1 MDESLALQP
10 RNMYW
15 NATGMM
21 NNWWFRV
28 CIHQMDDGKLR
39 FEHPTMAGTQPGGWM
54 QRLKDEGLDPTKPI
68 FSTDSTTRST
78 SKAAIS
84 KPAETVMTKPG
95 VDRKITVAELES
107 SEAKEQAWFVVRGE
121 VYNGSGF
128 FTDHPGGADSIIL
141 VAGEDATEDFMAIH
155 SSDARKQLADF
166 HIGTLIG
173 TQSSKVVEVEENPGS
188 FLHPKKWKQVKLLK
202 IEDVSGD
209 AKIFRFSLPHAEQE
223 LGLPFG
229 QHVYARLRRKVAHQ
243 ESAEIVQGEL
253 VQRAYTP
260 LSERNA
266 KGFIDLL
273 IKIYYPSAEFPQGG
287 RMTLC
292 FSELVVGDMVEL
304 KGPVGHFVWKGNGI
318 ASLHGEEKRIA
329 EIGLVCAGSG
339 ITPILQVL
347 RAILT
352 DPAGYNTKVWVL
364 DLNRFPEDILC
375 REELDRLA
383 LQHKSHFKLHY
394 SLTGKPVP
402 EDWPYSTG
410 RITDAM
416 LVSHL
421 PPPGQDRLVCICGPP
436 LMEQSVKAALNQMGW
451 DLSNQVLLF

>member
-1 MDESLALQP
+1 
-10 RNMYW
+10 
-15 NATGMM
+15 
-21 NNWWFRV
+21 
-28 CIHQMDDGKLR
+28 
-39 FEHPTMAGTQPGGWM
+39 MAGTQPGGWM
-54 QRLKDEGLDPTKPI
+54 QRLKDEGLDPTRPN
-68 FSTDSTTRST
+68 FSTDSTAKSS
-78 SKAAIS
+78 SKAEIP

-95 VDRKITVAELES
+95 VDRKITPAELES
-107 SEAKEQAWFVVRGE
+107 EEAKEQAWFVVRGE

-128 FTDHPGGADSIIL
+128 FTDHPGGAESIML

-173 TQSSKVVEVEENPGS
+173 NQNSKVVEVEENPGS
-188 FLHPKKWKQVKLLK
+188 FLHPKKWKQVKLST
-202 IEDVSGD
+202 IEEVSKD
-209 AKIFRFSLPHAEQE
+209 AKIFRFLLPDSDQE

-229 QHVYARLRRKVAHQ
+229 QHVYVRLRRKVAFK
-243 ESAEIVQGEL
+243 ESNEIVQGEL

-266 KGFIDLL
+266 KGFIDML

-287 RMTLC
+287 RMTMG
-292 FSELVVGDMVEL
+292 FAELVVGDMLDL
-304 KGPVGHFVWKGNGI
+304 KGPIGHFIWKGNGI
-318 ASLHGEEKRIA
+318 ASMHGEEKRIT
-329 EIGLVCAGSG
+329 EIGLVCGGSG

-352 DPAGYNTKVWVL
+352 DPTGHHTKVWVL
-364 DLNRFPEDILC
+364 DINRFTEDILC
-375 REELDRLA
+375 REELDRFA
-383 LQHKSHFKLHY
+383 LEHKSHLRLHY

-402 EDWPYSTG
+402 EGWPYSTG

-421 PPPGQDRLVCICGPP
+421 PPLGQDTLVCICGPP
-436 LMEQSVKAALNQMGW
+436 AMEQSVKASLSQKGW
-451 DLSNQVLLF
+451 DLSKQVVLF